1 MPAAGRASIGMRRL
15 VRSAS
20 MSLPTRRTEAEAGA
34 HRTRFSP
41 HTVRLGRILALAY
54 LLVIVYASV
63 QPLRGWRMPAP
74 EILAFL
80 TAPWP
85 PYITL
90 EDILINIAAYVPL
103 GFLLSIGYGA
113 RYGAGVGVLA
123 AAFFAAGL
131 SLSMEAVQMFLPAR
145 IASNVDLLTNSLG
158 ALIGAMAAPLFAP
171 SRLVGRR
178 VHALRHR
185 LFQEGMVADV
195 GFVIVCLWVLTQLH
209 PTAQLFGTGA
219 VRAVFE
225 LPVYFEHTPR
235 LVLSIE
241 MIVVFFNLI
250 ALGLILSAS
259 MQRAAR
265 PMPLIATVVGTGLT
279 LKTVAAVLAKAAHP
293 FVWLTPGVSFGLLSG
308 WLALYVLVKL
318 PRRVQL
324 ALAVFSILAATATI
338 NLAPDNPYQNV
349 LPQLIARGPSHFL
362 SFSGIIR
369 ALSELWPLLAV
380 AYLVG
385 ALGERRRTA
394 ETMT

>member
-123 AAFFAAGL
+123 AAFFAV
-131 SLSMEAVQMFLPAR
+131 S
-145 IASNVDLLTNSLG
+145 
-158 ALIGAMAAPLFAP
+158 
-171 SRLVGRR
+171 
-178 VHALRHR
+178 
-185 LFQEGMVADV
+185 
-195 GFVIVCLWVLTQLH
+195 
-209 PTAQLFGTGA
+209 
-219 VRAVFE
+219 
-225 LPVYFEHTPR
+225 
-235 LVLSIE
+235 
-241 MIVVFFNLI
+241 VFFVWRSFYGMRI
-250 ALGLILSAS
+250 G
-259 MQRAAR
+259 
-265 PMPLIATVVGTGLT
+265 G
-279 LKTVAAVLAKAAHP
+279 KA
-293 FVWLTPGVSFGLLSG
+293 
-308 WLALYVLVKL
+308 
-318 PRRVQL
+318 
-324 ALAVFSILAATATI
+324 
-338 NLAPDNPYQNV
+338 
-349 LPQLIARGPSHFL
+349 
-362 SFSGIIR
+362 
-369 ALSELWPLLAV
+369 
-380 AYLVG
+380 
-385 ALGERRRTA
+385 
-394 ETMT
+394 